1 MSHLVALTLNWDG
14 ESPWSFDVFNVTP
27 IQVPLFL
34 VIVVHC
40 IDNILL
46 TILEMFKSTLG
57 INWEDPT
64 PYLNYPPDGA
74 AKHMPRRQRGDHK
87 SLPLPLQLDR
97 LVVLEL
103 SDLLKAGV
111 HFVQSEEVKLFNV
124 MTCLQKASINRYAV
138 MNIHDSTNL
147 QEFQFR

>member
-1 MSHLVALTLNWDG
+1 MSHLVALYWDG
-14 ESPWSFDVFNVTP
+14 ESPWSFDVLNVTP

-34 VIVVHC
+34 VIVIHC

-64 PYLNYPPDGA
+64 PYLDYPPDGA
-74 AKHMPRRQRGDHK
+74 AKHVPRRQRGDHK

-103 SDLLKAGV
+103 GDLLKAGV

-124 MTCLQKASINRYAV
+124 MPCLQEGSIWYAV
-138 MNIHDSTNL
+138 LNQTHMITNL
-147 QEFQFR
+147 RVSV

>member
-1 MSHLVALTLNWDG
+1 MSHLVALTLCWDG

-34 VIVVHC
+34 VIVIHC

-46 TILEMFKSTLG
+46 TILKMFKSTLG
-57 INWEDPT
+57 INWEDPA
-64 PYLNYPPDGA
+64 PYLDYPPDGA

-97 LVVLEL
+97 LVVFQL

-111 HFVQSEEVKLFNV
+111 DFVQREQVKLLDV
-124 MTCLQKASINRYAV
+124 MPRLQKKQKGESQKSKN
-138 MNIHDSTNL
+138 
-147 QEFQFR
+147 